1 MLCFIVLRMSWY
13 CVCSVALP
21 HGAVGLSTMCDCG
34 VSNHTHLLFT
44 IKKIHVFT
52 RKSNVS
58 VK

>member
-1 MLCFIVLRMSWY
+1 MLCFIVLRLSFY

-21 HGAVGLSTMCDCG
+21 HAAVGLSTLCDCG
-34 VSNHTHLLFT
+34 VSDHTRLPST

-52 RKSNVS
+52 YKSNVS